1 MIDYLKTP
9 AIMLIVFALIINAIL
24 YIKNMKKIGGL
35 ICLIFS
41 FIIPAALIVLK
52 ALNIS
57 LPNVGSFTIEIICAV
72 VSAIIIIINVIL
84 SFGNAS
90 NDNELYYA
98 APGALDRKI
107 LGYLDGEGKLIQLT
121 PYFYDAINIFDKE
134 KKNWFNHIQK
144 IYYNSQQVNYDHL
157 VEELK
162 DNDGTEAKLTILLN
176 NNDGFDDE
184 VSFNFLKVNV
194 DVDDETIGYVLVEIT
209 PQVRNLTDG
218 FSFIM
223 DDVDFPYA
231 YYNDDSRS
239 VIFKTNKTFKNLL
252 GVKGYNVTYSE
263 LRRLVYPEDLQSFD
277 RAASTLAADGEYYYR
292 MKTSLGLKKF
302 KEVISTKE
310 NHVTAIIQIVNDVNN
325 KLLDKRIVFAAV
337 DSLLKEKKNFGG
349 LIVSLNNFVDL
360 FNGRGPIVAKEL
372 ANRYV
377 EYIRSEILGKDDYIC
392 KISDI
397 EYVMLFSDIDKF
409 DLLIRDIKNKVSTI
423 AHYEFNYGDETIET
437 TNSIGI
443 VYSNENIKS
452 SNDFMNALDNALALA
467 NSNNLSD
474 GVNIFI
480 PSEKKEVTNT
490 KLNKENYSFDK
501 IKISLDNSFLDDDEI

>member
-9 AIMLIVFALIINAIL
+9 EIMLIVFVLVVNAII
-24 YIKNMKKIGGL
+24 YIKNMKKISGL
-35 ICLIFS
+35 ICLVVS
-41 FIIPAALIVLK
+41 FIIPAVLIVLK
-52 ALNIS
+52 VLNIA
-57 LPNVGSFTIEIICAV
+57 LPNIGTFTIEIICAI
-72 VSAIIIIINVIL
+72 VSTIILLINIILPFNNN
-84 SFGNAS
+84 SK
-90 NDNELYYA
+90 DNELYCA

-107 LGYLDGEGKLIQLT
+107 LGYLDSEGKLIKLT
-121 PYFYDAINIFDKE
+121 SYFFDAINVFDKE
-134 KKNWFNHIQK
+134 QKNWFNHIQK
-144 IYYNSQQVNYDHL
+144 IYYNSQVVNYDHL
-157 VEELK
+157 IEELK

-176 NNDGFDDE
+176 SNDGFDEE
-184 VSFNFLKVNV
+184 VSFNFLKINV
-194 DVDDETIGYVLVEIT
+194 DVDDETVGYVLVEIT

-223 DDVDFPYA
+223 DDVDSPYA

-239 VIFKTNKTFKNLL
+239 VIFRTNKTFKNLL

-263 LRRLVYPEDLQSFD
+263 LRRLVYPEDLQTFD
-277 RAASTLAADGEYYYR
+277 RASSPLASDGEYYYR

-302 KEVISTKE
+302 KEVICTKE

-337 DSLLKEKKNFGG
+337 DSYLKENKNFGG
-349 LIVSLNNFVDL
+349 LIVSLNGFVDL

-397 EYVMLFSDIDKF
+397 EYVMLFGDIDKF
-409 DLLIRDIKNKVSTI
+409 DSLVRDIKNKVSTI
-423 AHYEFNYGDETIET
+423 AHYELNYGEETIET

-443 VYSNENIKS
+443 VYKNDNIKS
-452 SNDFMNALDNALALA
+452 SNDFMNALDNALSLA

-480 PSEKKEVTNT
+480 PTEKKETT
-490 KLNKENYSFDK
+490 SSKLNKENYSFDK